1 MSVWGKLIGGAI
13 GFAIGGPLG
22 ALVGVG
28 TGHLIEKHRKSAKQ
42 IDRVQAEKF
51 RQINAPGID
60 DDRENRQASFIIAF
74 VALAAKLSK
83 IDGRITQNEIHTLMR
98 VFPLPGYANDL
109 VSSIFQNAEKDP
121 SGYEVYAHQIAGL
134 FRNDRATLEDLL
146 GALVLVARADG
157 ILHPAERNY
166 LEKVGAIFG
175 FRAAEIARIIGT
187 FAQPARP
194 EETDPYAVLGID
206 REASDR
212 EVKSA
217 HRKILRESHP
227 DVATGRGLPE
237 ELIEVCNRK
246 MAAANAAYDRIKQER
261 GIA

>member
-175 FRAAEIARIIGT
+175 FRQPRSRELSALSLNPPDRRKPILMQCLESTAKRAIGRSNRRIGRYFARVIRMW
-187 FAQPARP
+187 Q
-194 EETDPYAVLGID
+194 
-206 REASDR
+206 REGACPRS
-212 EVKSA
+212 
-217 HRKILRESHP
+217 
-227 DVATGRGLPE
+227 
-237 ELIEVCNRK
+237 
-246 MAAANAAYDRIKQER
+246 
-261 GIA
+261 